1 MSEHSRG
8 YLITG
13 TGVLILSPD
22 ALLIRLLG
30 DAPWNILFWRGLG
43 FALVV
48 LLVVVARYGRRLPA
62 ACRAVGAPGLVVA
75 PLFGLGTIFFLLS
88 ITHTSVANTLV
99 IISTSPL
106 FAALLSFVLMGEM
119 LALSTALAIM
129 AGLFG
134 VVITVWG
141 SLGAGRLLGDFAAL
155 ATAICM
161 ALNFSLIRRARGR
174 DLMPVYALSGLLITF
189 AALPFAEPLAFAGRQ
204 WLWLALLV
212 LLVHPVAFLLIT
224 LGPRYLTAPE
234 VSLLMLMET
243 VLGPLWVWLA
253 LGERPPSSTLL
264 GGAVILAALAANAA
278 WRLRVSRAL
287 PRPGMVGGRDP
298 GGA

>member
-1 MSEHSRG
+1 MNDHTKG

-13 TGVLILSPD
+13 TGVLVLSPD

-48 LLVVVARYGRRLPA
+48 LLVVAVRYRRRTLA
-62 ACRAVGAPGLVVA
+62 ACLAVGPPGLVIG
-75 PLFGLGTIFFLLS
+75 PLFALGTVFFVLS

-99 IISTSPL
+99 IIATSPL
-106 FAALLSFVLMGEM
+106 FAALVSFVLMGEM

-134 VVITVWG
+134 VTLTVWG

-155 ATAICM
+155 GTAVCM
-161 ALNFSLIRRARGR
+161 ALNFTLIRRARSR
-174 DLMPVYALSGLLITF
+174 DLMPVYALSGLLITLAAVPF
-189 AALPFAEPLAFAGRQ
+189 AAPFAFAGVQ
-204 WLWLALLV
+204 WGWLALLV
-212 LLVHPVAFLLIT
+212 LVVHPVAFLLIT

-234 VSLLMLMET
+234 VSLLMLLET
-243 VLGPLWVWLA
+243 VFGPLWVWLA
-253 LGERPPSSTLL
+253 LGERPPASTLA
-264 GGAVILAALAANAA
+264 GGAVILAALIANAA
-278 WRLRVSRAL
+278 WRLRGHGPVRTPAFL
-287 PRPGMVGGRDP
+287 RRGQGRR
-298 GGA
+298 G